1 MNILFT
7 YIRKYLVS
15 NKLSTLITIFS
26 ISCAS
31 AMFFIVTCLGINS
44 MMSLYDS
51 SINTYGNYHTVYTN
65 VSDDFIDSLN
75 LHTKIEKVNTIEFK
89 EKANTSLI
97 HGVDKDSLF
106 LLGVNDKTFHD
117 LKFSLSEGRLPTNK
131 NEVVVSNNLINHTT
145 QEIDLN
151 KSIDFNGKNYK
162 IVGIVSQIFLEDN
175 NDYFTLLSFS
185 ENIGTKNAYVRYTN
199 RNETYV
205 NTNNISMYFNNEFE
219 DSKINHHVVLN
230 NLDSTSTTIVL
241 LSIVGFMTFIFM
253 NILLII
259 NCYKN
264 SYANREKHL
273 AILKIIGVTQSQC
286 KTMIMYEG
294 ILLLGVSLVIG
305 LLGAWFTYD
314 LLVQFINYLLSNISV
329 NFFVISSN
337 YKVILLLVTIFYVS
351 FISYISIRY
360 STNKIISQTVTLTLQ
375 SSDEVIVMDSPY
387 LELDKDTNILIRL
400 FKKNI
405 RQNKRSYSPLVT
417 GITTIITIFIFVN
430 SMMGYLREDIL
441 MNSYDQ
447 NYDCEVIIKNDSY
460 PTELMTQLENI
471 AEESNVVI
479 SEKMELTTNE
489 LNKFNPTYLDLIVY
503 DKDISIDVL
512 SFDDEI
518 IKEFYS
524 NFDSAIY
531 DGIIINETYSLSHKR
546 YYDILKKYDLSLYY
560 DNKCITEALNLYST
574 DLLITGTQYSK
585 KPQIILSNDL
595 FNELFNKTNQN
606 HEYHIYYESND
617 SNSLV
622 KELNKLNY
630 DEVIDYSIHNIHANV
645 KSGKI
650 IGTLIRLILY
660 GFVLLLSL
668 MGFLTLS
675 CVTTINFDYR
685 KNEFMLYRI
694 IGLRTVEMMQ
704 IIFLE
709 LCYYGTKLLIY
720 SWLLS
725 QSLNY
730 LVYIL
735 YFKHIGL
742 KFFIP
747 NNSIIGSIILFIIT
761 LVFFMNYIH
770 YRMSKQKYTQVLKNE
785 ISLM

>member
-7 YIRKYLVS
+7 YIRKYLIS

-44 MMSLYDS
+44 VMGLYDS
-51 SINTYGNYHTVYTN
+51 SINTYGNYHAVYTN

-75 LHTKIEKVNTIEFK
+75 LHTKIERVNTIEFK

-97 HGVDKDSLF
+97 HGVNKNSLF
-106 LLGVNDKTFHD
+106 LLGVNDKTFYD
-117 LKFSLSEGRLPTNK
+117 LKFSLIEGRLPTNK

-145 QEIDLN
+145 QEIDLYN
-151 KSIDFNGKNYK
+151 NIDFNGQNYT

-175 NDYFTLLSFS
+175 TDYFTLLSFN
-185 ENIGTKNAYVRYTN
+185 ENIGTKNAYVRYIN

-205 NTNNISMYFNNEFE
+205 NTNNISMYFNDQFD
-219 DSKINHHVVLN
+219 DSQINHHVVLN
-230 NLDSTSTTIVL
+230 NLDSTSTTIIL
-241 LSIVGFMTFIFM
+241 LFIVGFITFIFM

-286 KTMIMYEG
+286 RTMIMYEG
-294 ILLLGVSLVIG
+294 MLLLGISLVIG
-305 LLGAWFTYD
+305 LLCGWFTYD
-314 LLVQFINYLLSNISV
+314 LLVKLINNLLSNISV

-337 YKVILLLVTIFYVS
+337 YKLILLLVTILYVS
-351 FISYISIRY
+351 FISYISIKS

-375 SSDEVIVMDSPY
+375 SSDEVFVMDNPY
-387 LELDKDTNILIRL
+387 LELEKDTNILIRL

-405 RQNKRSYSPLVT
+405 RQNKRSYSPLVM
-417 GITTIITIFIFVN
+417 GITVIITIFIFVN

-441 MNSYDQ
+441 INSYDQ
-447 NYDCEVIIKNDSY
+447 NYDCEVIIKNETY
-460 PTELMTQLENI
+460 PTELMAQLEYI
-471 AEESNVVI
+471 GEESNVVI
-479 SEKMELTTNE
+479 SEKIKLTTSQ
-489 LNKFNPTYLDLIVY
+489 LHKFNPEYLNLVVY

-524 NFDSAIY
+524 DFDNTIY
-531 DGIIINETYSLSHKR
+531 DGIVINETYSLSHKR
-546 YYDILKKYDLSLYY
+546 YYDILKQYDLTLYY
-560 DNKCITEALNLYST
+560 GNECVLEPLNLYST
-574 DLLITGTQYSK
+574 DLLITGTQYQKS
-585 KPQIILSNDL
+585 PQIILSKEL
-595 FNELFNKTNQN
+595 FNELFNKIDQN
-606 HEYHIYYESND
+606 HEYHIYYQSND

-630 DEVIDYSIHNIHANV
+630 NEVLDYSIHNIHANV

-668 MGFLTLS
+668 MGILTLS

-685 KNEFMLYRI
+685 KKEFILYRI

-730 LVYIL
+730 LVYTM
-735 YFKHIGL
+735 YFKQIGL